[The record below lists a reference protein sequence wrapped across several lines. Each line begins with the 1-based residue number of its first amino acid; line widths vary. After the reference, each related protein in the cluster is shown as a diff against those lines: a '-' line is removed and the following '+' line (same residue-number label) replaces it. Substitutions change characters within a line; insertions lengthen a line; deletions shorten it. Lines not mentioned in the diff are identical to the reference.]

1 MDVIELTLIANGGTM
16 DTKKKLSQDRTG
28 LVTEA
33 GKLGVEAMRSMLRM
47 EAANDGT
54 QAEGINIYKCG
65 SGC

>member
-1 MDVIELTLIANGGTM
+1 M